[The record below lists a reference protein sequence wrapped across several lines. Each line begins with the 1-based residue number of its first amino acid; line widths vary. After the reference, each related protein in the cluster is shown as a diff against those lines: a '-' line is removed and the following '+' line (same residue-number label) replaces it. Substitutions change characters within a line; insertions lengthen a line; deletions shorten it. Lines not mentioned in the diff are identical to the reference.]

1 MTRTLAIK
9 TAFTA
14 FLAIVLALPLGAI
27 REVVRERMA
36 LRDGVVTNIQKS
48 GVTTQKLVGPILV
61 VPYRRK
67 VRETVVNAEG
77 KPTTSVH
84 TEERQV
90 HFLPETLTVTTGATT
105 ERRYRGIYAAL
116 LYESKNVLKGTFSL
130 PANLSVPEDEDTISL
145 EWGDAYLVLGVSDP
159 RGVKGALAVSWDD
172 RAHEFKG
179 GTEQALI
186 KSGVH
191 APLGEAGSKAALT
204 SGRHRFSIDLRLQGA
219 ETFELVPVGKETAVT
234 IAAAWPHPSFMGQFL
249 PDSRTVGASGFE
261 ATWRTTHLA
270 SNVEQALRRCAQD
283 GCSELMAKTL
293 GVAFI
298 QPVDI
303 YLQTERSAKYGFLF
317 VLFTFVLFYLFE
329 LLKRLAIHPIQYAL
343 VGVALAMFF
352 LLLVALSEHMAF
364 SLAYVIATA
373 ACVALLGFYVSYVLR
388 SLGRGAGFAA
398 LLALLYG
405 ALYILLQSEDMA
417 LLLGAILLFG
427 ILAGIMVVTR
437 RVDWYRI
444 AEREEPAR

>member
-1 MTRTLAIK
+1 MTRSLAIK
-9 TAFTA
+9 TAFTV
-14 FLAIVLALPLGAI
+14 FLAIVLTLPLGAI

-61 VPYRRK
+61 VPYRKK
-67 VRETVVNAEG
+67 VRETVVNADG
-77 KPTTSVH
+77 KQTTSVRTVDSH
-84 TEERQV
+84 A

-116 LYESKNVLKGTFSL
+116 LYDSKNVLSGTFSL
-130 PANLSVPEDEDTISL
+130 PANLGVPEDEDTVSL
-145 EWGDAYLVLGVSDP
+145 EWGAAYLVLGVSDP
-159 RGVKGALAVSWDD
+159 RGVKGTPAVRWDD
-172 RAHEFKG
+172 RGHEFKA

-191 APLGEAGSKAALT
+191 APLGEAGSKTALT
-204 SGRHRFSIDLRLQGA
+204 SGRHSFSIDLRLQGA

-234 IAAAWPHPSFMGQFL
+234 IAAPWPHPSFMGQFL
-249 PDSRTVGASGFE
+249 PDSRTVDASGFQ

-270 SNVEQALRRCAQD
+270 SDVEQALRRCANEE
-283 GCSELMAKTL
+283 CPELMAKTL

-317 VLFTFVLFYLFE
+317 VLFTFVIFYLFE

-364 SLAYVIATA
+364 PLAYVIASA
-373 ACVALLGFYVSYVLR
+373 ACVTLLGFYVSYVLK
-388 SLGRGAGFAA
+388 SLGRGAGFAG

-427 ILAGIMVVTR
+427 ILAGIMAVTR

-444 AEREEPAR
+444 TERQEPAR